1 MRKRWLPY
9 TLFGRALLIL
19 VLPTILVQLVAIYMF
34 YERHWDSI
42 VRNMSNTL
50 AGQVRLLSEMA
61 QAGKPYREIEE
72 AGEWMG
78 FGIHQDRSR
87 VFSDGIGQAQYPE
100 LYALLARKLD
110 VPFSIRQLDAR
121 EDIEIAVLT
130 PDTVLVVEVDKK
142 RLVSSTTYIFLLWMV
157 GSALILLTIAV
168 LFLRNQIRPIRNL
181 AEAAEKFGLGHDI
194 PDFRPRGAAEVRQA
208 GRAFMVMRNR
218 IQRQVTT
225 RTQMLAGISHDL
237 RTPLTRM
244 KLQLAMMPEGEAAEA
259 LAYDIGVM
267 ERMINEYLDF
277 ARGASGETAEVEDI
291 DAFIARMV
299 ERYQR
304 QEEPVTFEGKS
315 EAQLPIRRN
324 QMARALHNLIDNAL
338 RYGGKADIT
347 TRRDGKYIVIS
358 VSDEGPGV
366 PEEKM
371 EEIFQPFTRL
381 DVSRNQD
388 TGGAGLG
395 LSIARDAV
403 QAHGGTIELRNLK
416 KGGLQVSINLPIE
429 LQQVE

>member
-1 MRKRWLPY
+1 
-9 TLFGRALLIL
+9 
-19 VLPTILVQLVAIYMF
+19 
-34 YERHWDSI
+34 
-42 VRNMSNTL
+42 
-50 AGQVRLLSEMA
+50 
-61 QAGKPYREIEE
+61 
-72 AGEWMG
+72 
-78 FGIHQDRSR
+78 
-87 VFSDGIGQAQYPE
+87 GIGQAQYPE

-315 EAQLPIRRN
+315 EAQ
-324 QMARALHNLIDNAL
+324 
-338 RYGGKADIT
+338 
-347 TRRDGKYIVIS
+347 
-358 VSDEGPGV
+358 
-366 PEEKM
+366 
-371 EEIFQPFTRL
+371 
-381 DVSRNQD
+381 
-388 TGGAGLG
+388 
-395 LSIARDAV
+395 
-403 QAHGGTIELRNLK
+403 
-416 KGGLQVSINLPIE
+416 
-429 LQQVE
+429 